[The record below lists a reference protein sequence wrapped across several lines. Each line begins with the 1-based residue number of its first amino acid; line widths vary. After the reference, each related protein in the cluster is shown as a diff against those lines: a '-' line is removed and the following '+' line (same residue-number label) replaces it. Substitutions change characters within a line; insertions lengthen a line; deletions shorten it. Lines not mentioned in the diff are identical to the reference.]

1 MNIVT
6 KTHSISSLL
15 PQQTAG
21 LIADKL
27 PDGSLLVQY
36 SSQGRVCRQA
46 TSCLVMPNIGDT
58 VLVADAGQ
66 QFWVIAVL
74 ERADPSTVTRLNVVG
89 DLQIETPSGSLIL
102 HSTKQVKIS
111 SDTLAI
117 QAQSADCNID
127 KMAYRGNEFSGF
139 ISLVRLIGKRY
150 ESLWHSIVQTSHTL
164 FRRVRQIE
172 HVRAGQLDLQAED
185 YARLHARNLI
195 ITSKNITKL
204 DSEQIHLG

>member
-1 MNIVT
+1 MNTVT
-6 KTHSISSLL
+6 KVRSNNSLL
-15 PQQTAG
+15 LQQTAG
-21 LIADKL
+21 LVAANL

-36 SSQGRVCRQA
+36 SSQNRVCRQA

-58 VLVADAGQ
+58 VLIADVGQ

-74 ERADPSTVTRLNVVG
+74 ERADPSTVLRLNVAG

-111 SDTLAI
+111 SDTLAV
-117 QAQSADCNID
+117 QAQNADCNID
-127 KMAYRGNEFSGF
+127 EMTYSGKEFSGF
-139 ISLVRLIGKRY
+139 ISVVRLVGKRY
-150 ESLWHSIVQTSHTL
+150 ESLWHSIIQTSHTL

-172 HVRAGQLDLQAED
+172 YVRAGQLDLQAED

-204 DSEQIHLG
+204 DSEQIHIG